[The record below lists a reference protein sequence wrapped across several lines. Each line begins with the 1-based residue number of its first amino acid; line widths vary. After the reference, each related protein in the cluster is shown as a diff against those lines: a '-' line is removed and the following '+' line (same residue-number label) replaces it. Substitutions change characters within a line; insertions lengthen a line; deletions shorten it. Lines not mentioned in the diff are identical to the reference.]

1 MSRTEFEL
9 VKAAREGDLATVKRL
24 LDLGTTVEAKDEKG
38 WTAILSAAYEG
49 HEDVVA
55 LLIEEAHE

>member
-1 MSRTEFEL
+1 MSISFWGLNSEVEA
-9 VKAAREGDLATVKRL
+9 VARL

-49 HEDVVA
+49 HGDVVA